1 MSPVWETMPW
11 VAHAT
16 LMYCFGTFHVDVYE
30 LPPFKPNE
38 FLYAK
43 HKDQGKEQWEIFAW
57 AVRDVMSKF
66 GNFEKATQSNA
77 EKIMY
82 KDFMEGNTDELRY

>member
-43 HKDQGKEQWEIFAW
+43 QKDQGKEQWEIFAW

-66 GNFEKATQSNA
+66 GNF
-77 EKIMY
+77 
-82 KDFMEGNTDELRY
+82 